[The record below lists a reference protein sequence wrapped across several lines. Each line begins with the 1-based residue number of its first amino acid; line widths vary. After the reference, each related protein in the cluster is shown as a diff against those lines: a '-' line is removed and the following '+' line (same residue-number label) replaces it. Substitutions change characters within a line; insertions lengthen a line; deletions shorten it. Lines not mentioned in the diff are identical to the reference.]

1 MYVASRSE
9 VRLNFRHLERLLM
22 QGEEIVLTKYGKIV
36 GRIIPEREGLTRAD
50 ETNGVLKPHPEKE

>member
-1 MYVASRSE
+1 
-9 VRLNFRHLERLLM
+9 M

-50 ETNGVLKPHPEKE
+50 ETNGVLKPRPEKE